1 MWCKFGR
8 SSSFRLE
15 HWYTMIYHRNGDVQI
30 KTPLQWWWIYEIP
43 PDLIPGENDRSSQ
56 RLSQRLWFGGLGNYF
71 SFWDGLFF
79 WGGYPVWV
87 FPAQFGSKRMN
98 FQVLRKT
105 SGRSLGANLSC
116 TFDREFPTKRRGTP
130 RVKKRVKMVAGPR
143 DSCSCSCGWYPP
155 DIELA
160 PADAWWKEAIRHET
174 ENRWCLG
181 IGCEGNRSRPEKKWR
196 ESLVMTI
203 KHTTKVPSRW

>member
-8 SSSFRLE
+8 SISFRLE
-15 HWYTMIYHRNGDVQI
+15 NWYTMIYHRNGDVQI

-43 PDLIPGENDRSSQ
+43 PRSDPRWKWQIGSAAAFAMFVVWWVGKL
-56 RLSQRLWFGGLGNYF
+56 LSFLGRSVF
-71 SFWDGLFF
+71 LRWLPFLGFF
-79 WGGYPVWV
+79 RHNL
-87 FPAQFGSKRMN
+87 AQNRMN

-130 RVKKRVKMVAGPR
+130 RVKKRVNMVAGPR

-181 IGCEGNRSRPEKKWR
+181 IGCEGNRFPPWKK
-196 ESLVMTI
+196 MTGI
-203 KHTTKVPSRW
+203 LSHDNKTHY

>member
-15 HWYTMIYHRNGDVQI
+15 HWYTMTYHRNGDVQI

-43 PDLIPGENDRSSQ
+43 PDLIPRENDSLSASSF
-56 RLSQRLWFGGLGNYF
+56 RNVCGLVGWETTFLFGTVCFFEVATLLG
-71 SFWDGLFF
+71 FF
-79 WGGYPVWV
+79 RHNL
-87 FPAQFGSKRMN
+87 AQNRMN

-181 IGCEGNRSRPEKKWR
+181 IWLWR
-196 ESLVMTI
+196 ESFPAS
-203 KHTTKVPSRW
+203 KKNDRNP